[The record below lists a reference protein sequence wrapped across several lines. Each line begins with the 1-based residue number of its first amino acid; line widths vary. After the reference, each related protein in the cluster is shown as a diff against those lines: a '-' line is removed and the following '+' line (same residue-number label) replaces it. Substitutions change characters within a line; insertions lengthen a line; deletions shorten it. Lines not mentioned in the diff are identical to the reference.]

1 MSMISSLL
9 FPEYRRRV
17 LGLLLLH
24 PENHYHVR
32 EIARLT
38 STAPGTLHRELTK
51 LAKAEVLTREV
62 SGNQVYYQAN
72 RSFSIFDELAS
83 ILRKTSGLVDVLTN
97 ALIPFADKI
106 TVALVFG
113 SVGRGTE
120 SAGSDVDLLIIGE
133 IDFVTLVKALYP
145 TQEIISREINPK
157 VYHKDEWKKL
167 VRKKDPFAQEIL
179 KNPKL
184 FIIGAANEL
193 E

>member
-1 MSMISSLL
+1 MSVISSLL

-24 PENHYHVR
+24 PENRYHVR

-38 STAPGTLHRELTK
+38 NTTPGTLHRELSK
-51 LAKAEVLTREV
+51 LAKAEVLIRDV

-72 RSFSIFDELAS
+72 RCLSIFDELAS

-113 SVGRGTE
+113 SIGRGTE
-120 SAGSDVDLLIIGE
+120 SEGSDVDVLIIGE
-133 IDFVTLVKALYP
+133 IDFATLVKALYP
-145 TQEIISREINPK
+145 TQEIIGREMNPK

-167 VRKKDPFAQEIL
+167 VRKKDLLAQEIL
-179 KNPKL
+179 NNPKL